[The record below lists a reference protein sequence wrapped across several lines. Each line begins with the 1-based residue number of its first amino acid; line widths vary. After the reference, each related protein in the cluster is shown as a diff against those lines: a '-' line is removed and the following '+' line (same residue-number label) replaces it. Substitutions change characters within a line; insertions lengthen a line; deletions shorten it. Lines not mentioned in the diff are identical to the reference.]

1 MPKGIVVSQMTRYL
15 IRLLP
20 LTVLAAFTA
29 AAYLFTVRVSG
40 LPFRALNDDLHRS
53 GSPITLDLLIPAGVH
68 IDEKMTVGEVARIRL
83 RAGGG
88 ILERSMRHV
97 AELIPANY
105 RALADILIFLFWS
118 FLYMVFLRVFTFA
131 GYGRSIRMSLM
142 AGGITYY
149 FMPDF
154 SPGYGD
160 DILFLSFPFL
170 LIASAYL
177 LRRRRRAA
185 EAKG

>member
-1 MPKGIVVSQMTRYL
+1 MTRYL
-15 IRLLP
+15 IRSLP
-20 LTVLAAFTA
+20 IIFLAAFLA
-29 AAYLFTVRVSG
+29 AAYAFAVRLSG
-40 LPFRALNDDLHRS
+40 LPFRALNDELHKRRS
-53 GSPITLDLLIPAGVH
+53 PVTLDLLIPAGVH

-83 RAGGG
+83 KAGGG
-88 ILERSMRHV
+88 IVERGMRHV
-97 AELIPANY
+97 AELIPAGY
-105 RALADILIFLFWS
+105 RVPANVLIFLFWS

-149 FMPDF
+149 FMPDL
-154 SPGYGD
+154 SPGYAD

-170 LIASAYL
+170 LTATAYL
-177 LRRRRRAA
+177 LRRRRRGS